1 MSVKLYFMHH
11 FDLILFVCPR
21 ARACVCMRMCAC
33 ACVGI
38 CALARARVR
47 ARVRVCAYVLVPF
60 LSARIHA
67 ESDPIN
73 FLVILG
79 KHT

>member
-1 MSVKLYFMHH
+1 MHH

-33 ACVGI
+33 ARI
-38 CALARARVR
+38 CARAR
-47 ARVRVCAYVLVPF
+47 AHVRVCAYVLVPF

>member
-1 MSVKLYFMHH
+1 MISAMHH

-33 ACVGI
+33 ACARI
-38 CALARARVR
+38 CARARMRVH
-47 ARVRVCAYVLVPF
+47 ARVPF

-73 FLVILG
+73 FLDILG

>member
-1 MSVKLYFMHH
+1 MHH

-33 ACVGI
+33 ACARI
-38 CALARARVR
+38 CARARVR
-47 ARVRVCAYVLVPF
+47 ARVCAYVLVPF

>member
-1 MSVKLYFMHH
+1 MHH
-11 FDLILFVCPR
+11 FDLILFVRPS
-21 ARACVCMRMCAC
+21 ARACVYMHMCAC
-33 ACVGI
+33 ACI
-38 CALARARVR
+38 CARVR
-47 ARVRVCAYVLVPF
+47 AHVRARVCAYVLVPF

-73 FLVILG
+73 FLVILR

>member
-1 MSVKLYFMHH
+1 MHH

-33 ACVGI
+33 ARIG
-38 CALARARVR
+38 ARARARVR
-47 ARVRVCAYVLVPF
+47 VRARVCAYVLVPF